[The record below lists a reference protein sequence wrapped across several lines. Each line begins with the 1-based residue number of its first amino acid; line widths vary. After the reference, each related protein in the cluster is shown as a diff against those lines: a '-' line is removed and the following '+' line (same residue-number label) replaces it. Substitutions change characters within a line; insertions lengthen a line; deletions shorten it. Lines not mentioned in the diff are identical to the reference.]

1 MSQQGN
7 AYFLCASGRYVL
19 KGGGR
24 KDSRDRDCDSCC
36 ASVGM
41 GAGGA
46 AGGEGGATEAAA
58 ERGAAGIAAAPA
70 AVRRLWLLLLVPE
83 ATESESM
90 AACTAPTLT

>member
-24 KDSRDRDCDSCC
+24 KDSRDSDCDSCC

-41 GAGGA
+41 RAGGA

-58 ERGAAGIAAAPA
+58 ERGAAGIAAAPVA
-70 AVRRLWLLLLVPE
+70 RRLWLLPLVPE
-83 ATESESM
+83 ATDSESM